1 MVLLFISFTR
11 DKDCTMTLKNNWIE
25 KLLKISQQESRLII
39 GMMSGT
45 SADSI
50 DAAICKVT
58 AGGIDNP
65 DTSVKLMHFSSFPYP
80 DSIRDKLH
88 IEVSSLRAKD
98 IAELHAEI
106 GEAFAEAALASVQ
119 EAGLEPGKI
128 DLIGSHGQTVFHH
141 SGEKSPL
148 LTSLQL
154 GDADRIAERT
164 GCAVI
169 SDFRM
174 RDLAAGGEGAPI
186 TPYADI
192 ILFRGSKKSARRA
205 ILNLGGISNI
215 TILDSDVNKVTGFDT
230 GPANAPIDRIARILS
245 DGHLSYDKDAGFA
258 KRGKVND
265 ALLEQLLKQDN
276 FLRRTPPKSAGFEI
290 YGDRFVEKTL
300 ELHGKA
306 DNDLIATVTEYVAIS
321 IHDAITNLI
330 KCTPPIEEVVLAGG
344 GSQNPL
350 LVERITEKLSPVRVI
365 MSNELGVPYDAR
377 EGMAFALLAN
387 DALLGFQTSLPSVTG
402 AKKSVVMGKI
412 SLC

>member
-1 MVLLFISFTR
+1 
-11 DKDCTMTLKNNWIE
+11 MTLRINWIE
-25 KLLKISQQESRLII
+25 KLLKISKKDSRLII

-58 AGGIDNP
+58 AGGIDDP
-65 DTSVKLMHFSSFPYP
+65 KTSVELMHFSSFPYP
-80 DSIRDKLH
+80 DSIKDRLH
-88 IEVSSLRAKD
+88 IEIGSLRAKD
-98 IAELHAEI
+98 IAELNAEI
-106 GEAFAEAALASVQ
+106 GDSFAEAAIAAVQ
-119 EAGLEPGKI
+119 SAGLDFDRV

-141 SGEKSPL
+141 SGKKSL
-148 LTSLQL
+148 LRTSLQL
-154 GDADRIAERT
+154 GDADRIAEIT

-186 TPYADI
+186 TPYADV
-192 ILFRGSKKSARRA
+192 ILFRGNGDTSARRA
-205 ILNLGGISNI
+205 ILNLGGISNV
-215 TILDSDVNKVTGFDT
+215 TILDPDVNKVTGFDT
-230 GPANAPIDRIARILS
+230 GPANAPLDRIARILS
-245 DGHLSYDKDAGFA
+245 DGHLKYDRDAA
-258 KRGKVND
+258 LARRGKVND
-265 ALLEQLLKQDN
+265 GLLEQLLKQDE
-276 FLRRTPPKSAGFEI
+276 FLRRKPPKSAGFEI

-306 DNDLIATVTEYVAIS
+306 DEDLIATVTEFVAIS
-321 IHDAITNLI
+321 IHDALTNLVT
-330 KCTPPIEEVVLAGG
+330 CNPPVEEVVLAGG

-350 LVERITEKLSPVRVI
+350 LVERIKEKLSPMRVI

-402 AKKSVVMGKI
+402 AKKAVIMGKL
-412 SLC
+412 SLS